1 MRQEG
6 YKTIWSAAALK
17 IENLCFGRWVEC
29 HQQNAIVASTYKH
42 GRALHV
48 WVIPL
53 LYGQTTNGS
62 LHEHCNH

>member
-29 HQQNAIVASTYKH
+29 HQQNAIVASTYKR

-48 WVIPL
+48 
-53 LYGQTTNGS
+53 
-62 LHEHCNH
+62 